1 MSSVAK
7 GYLLAKWGGDPLGGS
22 TGLGLELA
30 VKGEG
35 EAHLYLNSHIRMWLD
50 RERQEYQG
58 RLAEIWGKHQQV
70 EYTWLSICWYLV
82 RLLMGRWNF
91 ILYSP
96 TPVKQLACLCHFSLT
111 APLVEII
118 IVLQIRELRSR
129 EVWAGLS
136 EELGKAMAPSSTAF
150 FLPFFSI
157 SPSAFQVSTSPSH
170 SSPVHFKA
178 RIYLLVRLYVV
189 QVIIWLTKGRHQKL
203 CWGER
208 FCLMSEPPLV
218 PMPSPPALY
227 HYGKKH

>member
-1 MSSVAK
+1 MEFHTWLPYSCK
-7 GYLLAKWGGDPLGGS
+7 TTCMLMPFD
-22 TGLGLELA
+22 GLG
-30 VKGEG
+30 
-35 EAHLYLNSHIRMWLD
+35 
-50 RERQEYQG
+50 
-58 RLAEIWGKHQQV
+58 
-70 EYTWLSICWYLV
+70 
-82 RLLMGRWNF
+82 
-91 ILYSP
+91 
-96 TPVKQLACLCHFSLT
+96 HFSLT
-111 APLVEII
+111 TPLVELI

-157 SPSAFQVSTSPSH
+157 SPSAFRVSTSPSH
-170 SSPVHFKA
+170 TSPVHFKT

-208 FCLMSEPPLV
+208 FCLMFWTLLV